1 MTQFPVLHS
10 LLIGLVGLGLT
21 AIFAPAQAEE
31 DPLNTPAQFAVIYDY
46 ETGTVL
52 YSKNGDTPMVP
63 ASMSKLMTAYMVFE
77 RLADGRLNEDDL
89 FTVSERA
96 WREGGWTSGGSTM
109 SLKPGEQVRVIDLVR
124 GLIIQSGNDSCI
136 VLAEGISGSEEA
148 FADEMT
154 ETAKRLGLQTAVFKN
169 ATGLFDEEHLIS
181 ASDLALLGGHIV
193 RDFPQYFPIYAERA
207 FEWDGITQPNRNPLL
222 RSMPGADG
230 LKTGHLSQSGYG
242 LVGTAVREGQRRII
256 VINGLESERAR
267 AQESERL
274 MRAAFV
280 DFKVIDLF
288 APNAIVASADVW
300 LGASAT
306 VPLTTVKP
314 IRYAVHRSVQKEIT
328 MELVYS
334 GPLVAPIEAGLPVG
348 RLMVRAPG
356 GQEQSFELVT
366 AEAVSRQGFFA
377 RVGTGV
383 QVLLGNK

>member
-328 MELVYS
+328 MELVNS